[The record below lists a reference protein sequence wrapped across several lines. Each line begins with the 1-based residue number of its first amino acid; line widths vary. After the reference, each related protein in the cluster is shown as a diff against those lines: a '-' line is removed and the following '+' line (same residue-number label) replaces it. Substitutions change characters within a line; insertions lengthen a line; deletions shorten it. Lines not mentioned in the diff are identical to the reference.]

1 MFKTNIINV
10 MNKHTNI
17 TRLLIDWLLMSAFEL
32 MYHKQKHPALF
43 DSLENANTGL
53 RSLQNYIPLYRRF
66 FSLSETNHN
75 SINLN
80 HRHHVVSVA
89 AGANKN
95 TVSVMIEPT
104 HSEMPISNT
113 QAFIKYSPLLDPI
126 KFLSGKYDMAAADL
140 FALPKHDTVEPTSVH
155 QKKMHDVNN
164 SSYVD
169 SFFTYLTSQVLHTHG
184 FVHGLDFYGS
194 YLANQDEFT
203 INVYDELEYFST
215 CDFFLKNKN
224 KLFRL
229 DEMPGFDTPS
239 QKSRVTIGEDMHMD
253 EPESV
258 VSAFDDVFT
267 SYPVSAGAHNELVE
281 LEECVIAEPDEQEPV
296 FSGSRSRTGSRQSNS
311 DDSCSSRSSD
321 DDGDEFANVDNCDSG
336 DSGDSGGGGGE

>member
-1 MFKTNIINV
+1 M
-10 MNKHTNI
+10 
-17 TRLLIDWLLMSAFEL
+17 MSTFEL

-53 RSLQNYIPLYRRF
+53 HNLQNYVPLYRRF

-80 HRHHVVSVA
+80 HRHHVASVA

-95 TVSVMIEPT
+95 TVSVMIEST
-104 HSEMPISNT
+104 HSELPISKT

-140 FALPKHDTVEPTSVH
+140 FALPKHDTIEPTAVH
-155 QKKMHDVNN
+155 QKKIHDVNN
-164 SSYVD
+164 ASYVD

-194 YLANQDEFT
+194 YLANQNEFT
-203 INVYDELEYFST
+203 TNVYDELEYFST

-239 QKSRVTIGEDMHMD
+239 QKPRVTIGEDMHME

-258 VSAFDDVFT
+258 ASAFDDVFV
-267 SYPVSAGAHNELVE
+267 SSPVSADAHNELLE
-281 LEECVIAEPDEQEPV
+281 LEECVIAEPAEQETV
-296 FSGSRSRTGSRQSNS
+296 FSDSRSGSRSR
-311 DDSCSSRSSD
+311 SRSSNSTNRRLC
-321 DDGDEFANVDNCDSG
+321 EKPKVVCICH
-336 DSGDSGGGGGE
+336 